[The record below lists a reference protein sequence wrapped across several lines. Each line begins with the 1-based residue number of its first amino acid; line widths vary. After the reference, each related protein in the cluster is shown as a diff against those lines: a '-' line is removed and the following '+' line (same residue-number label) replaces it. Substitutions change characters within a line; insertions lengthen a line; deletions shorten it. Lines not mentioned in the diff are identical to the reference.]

1 MKKFLGPLMLLFLLI
16 AALPAFGQKKHTF
29 EIKGGNFVYDGK
41 AVQIHSGEMH
51 YARIPHQ
58 YWRHRFQM
66 IKAMGL
72 NTVATYVF
80 WNLHETEPGKW
91 DFTGDKNLAE
101 YIKTADPGREAGCLY
116 HCPHQKAGC
125 GKDDQCYGDGY

>member
-58 YWRHRFQM
+58 YWRHRFHSTIDWCIM
-66 IKAMGL
+66 RRKMKL
-72 NTVATYVF
+72 N
-80 WNLHETEPGKW
+80 
-91 DFTGDKNLAE
+91 
-101 YIKTADPGREAGCLY
+101 
-116 HCPHQKAGC
+116 
-125 GKDDQCYGDGY
+125 